1 MKVEVPLITRVEGH
15 GHVEIVVDGEALK
28 EVKMG
33 IHEGPRF
40 FESVLVGRSWWEI
53 PEMSARI
60 CGICTVIHALA
71 AAKAVEKAADFTPEE
86 TLHNL
91 RFLLAGS
98 AHIQSHILHLYF
110 LALPD
115 YFRVPSALHLPEKV
129 KAYLKEVFR
138 LKRVTNDLTELIGGR
153 RVHPVTVQ
161 PGRLTQDVT
170 REMLKSYLKRMED
183 ILDGLK
189 FTAEFF
195 AGLEHPYQEVPGRQV
210 ALKEEGRI
218 PLLRG
223 EISYLNGE
231 SFVEE
236 RYTELIEEKVYP
248 PNTTKRSHFLG
259 EPFMVGALP
268 RVNIGRDHLRE
279 EAAELA
285 PKLPS
290 NNIFHNNLAQA
301 LECYHFG
308 LEMVD
313 ILKGMVEEHKE
324 YVSRRVELTFRKG
337 AEGIGAVEAPRGL
350 LIHHYVFGK
359 DGRVKRANVITPTAM
374 NFEHMEVA
382 LNRYLPPLMPQS
394 EEALKWESER
404 LIRAYDPCISCSAHV
419 VRVAENG

>member
-1 MKVEVPLITRVEGH
+1 MNVEVPLITRVEGH
-15 GHVEIVVDGEALK
+15 GHVEIVLEGDSLK
-28 EVKMG
+28 EVRMG

-40 FESVLVGRSWWEI
+40 FESVLVGRWWWEV
-53 PEMSARI
+53 PEITARI
-60 CGICTVIHALA
+60 CGICTVIHALGA
-71 AAKAVEKAADFTPEE
+71 NNAVEKAAGFTPDE
-86 TLHNL
+86 TLQNL

-115 YFRVPSALHLPEKV
+115 YFHVPSALHLPERE
-129 KAYLKEVFR
+129 KALLKEVFR
-138 LKRVTNDLTELIGGR
+138 LKRVTNDLTELLGGR

-170 REMLKSYLKRMED
+170 REMLKSYLKRMEE
-183 ILDGLK
+183 IMDGLR

-195 AGLEHPYQEVPGRQV
+195 AGLEHPYQKVPGRQV

-223 EISYLNGE
+223 EIAYLDGE
-231 SFVEE
+231 SYPPG
-236 RYTELIEEKVYP
+236 RYSELIEEKVLP

-268 RVNIGRDHLRE
+268 RVNIGRDHLRD
-279 EAAELA
+279 EAMEFA
-285 PKLPS
+285 PELPS
-290 NNIFHNNLAQA
+290 DNLFHNNLAQA

-313 ILKGMVEEHKE
+313 VLKEMIESHRE
-324 YVSRRVELTFRKG
+324 YVSRKVELIFRKG
-337 AEGIGAVEAPRGL
+337 AEGVSAVEAPRGL
-350 LIHHYVFGK
+350 LIHHFVFGK
-359 DGRVKRANVITPTAM
+359 DGRVQRANVITPTAM

-382 LNRYLPPLMPQS
+382 LNRYLPPLMPRS
-394 EEALKWESER
+394 EDALKWESER

-419 VRVAENG
+419 TRISKVD

>member
-1 MKVEVPLITRVEGH
+1 LKVEVPLITRVEGH
-15 GHVEIVVDGEALK
+15 GHVEIIVDGESLK
-28 EVKMG
+28 EVRMG

-40 FESVLVGRSWWEI
+40 FESVLVGRRWWEI

-71 AAKAVEKAADFTPEE
+71 AAKAVEKAAGFSPDE

-129 KAYLKEVFR
+129 KTHLKEVFR

-161 PGRLTQDVT
+161 PGRFTQDVT
-170 REMLKSYLKRMED
+170 SEMLKSYLKRMED
-183 ILDGLK
+183 IMDGLR

-195 AGLEHPYQEVPGRQV
+195 TDLEHPYQKVPGHQV
-210 ALKEEGRI
+210 ALKEAGRL
-218 PLLRG
+218 PLLKG
-223 EISYLNGE
+223 EIAYLEGK
-231 SFVEE
+231 SFPEE
-236 RYTELIEEKVYP
+236 RYMDLIEERVLP

-268 RVNIGRDHLRE
+268 RVNIGRDHLRDE
-279 EAAELA
+279 VKDIA

-290 NNIFHNNLAQA
+290 DNLFHNNLAQA

-308 LEMVD
+308 LEMVEV
-313 ILKGMVEEHKE
+313 LKDMVENHKE
-324 YVSRRVELTFRKG
+324 YVSRRVELTFLKG

-350 LIHHYVFGK
+350 LIHHYVFGR
-359 DGRVKRANVITPTAM
+359 DGRVERANVITPTAM
-374 NFEHMEVA
+374 NFEHMEVS
-382 LNRYLPPLMPQS
+382 LNHYLPPLMPQS
-394 EEALKWESER
+394 EDALKWESER

-419 VRVAENG
+419 TRIGELG

>member
-15 GHVEIVVDGEALK
+15 GHVEIVLEGETIK
-28 EVKMG
+28 EVRMG

-40 FESVLVGRSWWEI
+40 FESVLVGRSWWEV
-53 PEMSARI
+53 PEITARI

-71 AAKAVEKAADFTPEE
+71 ANKAVEKAAGFTPDE
-86 TLHNL
+86 TLQNL

-115 YFRVPSALHLPEKV
+115 YFRVPSALHLPEKE
-129 KAYLKEVFR
+129 KALLKEVFKM
-138 LKRVTNDLTELIGGR
+138 KRIANDLTELLGGR
-153 RVHPVTVQ
+153 RVHPVTIQ

-170 REMLKSYLKRMED
+170 REMLKSYLRRMED
-183 ILDGLK
+183 IIEGLR

-195 AGLEHPYQEVPGRQV
+195 AGLEHPYQRVPGHQV

-223 EISYLNGE
+223 EIACLGGE
-231 SFVEE
+231 SFPPERYREFIEE
-236 RYTELIEEKVYP
+236 RVLP

-268 RVNIGRDHLRE
+268 RVNIGRSYLRE
-279 EAAELA
+279 EASEIA

-290 NNIFHNNLAQA
+290 DNIFHNNLAQA

-308 LEMVD
+308 LEMVEV
-313 ILKGMVEEHKE
+313 LKEMIENHKE
-324 YVSRRVELTFRKG
+324 YVSRKVELTFRRG
-337 AEGIGAVEAPRGL
+337 AEGVSAVEAPRGL
-350 LIHHYVFGK
+350 LIHHYVFGR
-359 DGRVKRANVITPTAM
+359 DGRVQRANVITPTAM

-382 LNRYLPPLMPQS
+382 LNHYLPPLMPQS
-394 EEALKWESER
+394 EDALKWESER

-419 VRVAENG
+419 TRVSQLE